1 MFIYVDLYMY
11 LIHKK
16 KASKAFSES
25 FYESIDVRQYSLLA
39 PKSRFAT
46 FEPQS
51 GQRVGGGHKGKA
63 VNVCSV
69 VTGVSCFSGLGT
81 GNAQS
86 EVV

>member
-1 MFIYVDLYMY
+1 MFIYVVHYIY

-16 KASKAFSES
+16 KSSKTFIGN
-25 FYESIDVRQYSLLA
+25 FYESINVRQYSLLA